1 MLTKR
6 IVGEENLI
14 VVGISNHVVWPVGHW
29 DLYEGQGVLT
39 TVERIARLYAVDVDI
54 LAIESLELLD
64 ALRCACVDLSVWCKP
79 QNVKN
84 TAGVVHLY
92 VVAD

>member
-6 IVGEENLI
+6 IVGEENLS
-14 VVGISNHVVWPVGHW
+14 VVGISNHVVEPVGHW

-64 ALRCACVDLSVWCKP
+64 ALRCA
-79 QNVKN
+79 
-84 TAGVVHLY
+84 A
-92 VVAD
+92 

>member
-29 DLYEGQGVLT
+29 DLYESQGILT
-39 TVERIARLYAVDVDI
+39 
-54 LAIESLELLD
+54 
-64 ALRCACVDLSVWCKP
+64 
-79 QNVKN
+79 NVKCIP
-84 TAGVVHLY
+84 VFRR
-92 VVAD
+92 

>member
-1 MLTKR
+1 M
-6 IVGEENLI
+6 
-14 VVGISNHVVWPVGHW
+14 GHW

-64 ALRCACVDLSVWCKP
+64 ALRCA
-79 QNVKN
+79 
-84 TAGVVHLY
+84 A
-92 VVAD
+92 